1 MANIRKSFNFRNG
14 VQIDNNKFVVNANGL
29 VGIGTST
36 PLPPN
41 KLDVHGDTR
50 ITGFVTVNSAS
61 ISEGLEVLSGVTTVG
76 FITATSG
83 NVSGMLTAGNLT
95 VNGQLTVGNNAVDN
109 LIGYGFTTF
118 ISDNAGV
125 GLHTTSKIG
134 INTSTSPGAS
144 DSELT
149 VVGNVDITGITTTQS
164 LVTKSLS
171 VDGGV
176 ATASTF
182 SGSGEL
188 LTDIPNSATTATF
201 ENVNSTIVSRD
212 ADGGFSAGII
222 TANSYFD
229 GTSTSSQG
237 LTGSPAISV
246 ASVSSTGDI
255 TSDTKLITPSIGVG
269 TESPNADI
277 HIRKSGIASIQL
289 TSDSQYSI
297 ITLGENLSTL
307 SDNGEIRYGYGNL
320 LGDAEFSTEQSL
332 DIINK
337 GTGNLNFYL
346 NPNGFG
352 TAFNW
357 FTNASTRAMVLTLS
371 GNLGINSTSPSDRLS
386 VGGDASITGNLNV
399 IGSNKTITGQKF
411 VKVGGTSAEF
421 LKADGTVDSSTYMLV
436 GAALTTVEQDTSPNL
451 GGDLTLNGNDISGIG
466 DISITGDI
474 DATSLS
480 GDGSGLTGIAG
491 TARYVASNST
501 GSISAGTTADITI
514 TGQKAYSL
522 FKVET
527 SHAAWVRLY
536 TDTTSRTNDASR
548 AYTTDPTP
556 GSGVLAE
563 VYTTTSGIGTFKMTP
578 AVVGWNDDATP
589 STNIYAKVTNNE
601 STSQDIT
608 VSLTILR
615 MEI

>member
-50 ITGFVTVNSAS
+50 ITGLASVNSVS
-61 ISEGLEVLSGVTTVG
+61 VSEGLEVLSGITTVG

-83 NVSGMLTAGNLT
+83 NISGMLTAGSLT

-164 LVTKSLS
+164 LVTQSLS
-171 VDGGV
+171 VVGGV

-182 SGSGEL
+182 SGSGAL
-188 LTDIPNSATTATF
+188 LTSIPNSATTATF
-201 ENVNSTIVSRD
+201 DNVGDTIVSRD
-212 ADGGFSAGII
+212 ALGGFSGGII
-222 TANSYFD
+222 TATSYFD
-229 GTSTSSQG
+229 GTSTLSQG
-237 LTGSPAISV
+237 LTGSPEIAV
-246 ASVSSTGDI
+246 ASVNSTGII
-255 TSDTKLITPSIGVG
+255 TSDTRVITPSIGVG

-357 FTNASTRAMVLTLS
+357 LTNASTRAMVLTLS

-421 LKADGTVDSSTYMLV
+421 LKADGSVDNSSYMLV

-451 GGDLTLNGNDISGIG
+451 GGDLTLNGNDISGVG

-491 TARYVASNST
+491 TARYVVSNST
-501 GSISAGTTADITI
+501 GSIGAGTTADITI

>member
-83 NVSGMLTAGNLT
+83 NVSGMLTAGDLT

-118 ISDNAGV
+118 ITDNAGV

-144 DSELT
+144 DRNLTVTGDVEVTGLTTTGTLT
-149 VVGNVDITGITTTQS
+149 VVE
-164 LVTKSLS
+164 
-171 VDGGV
+171 V

-182 SGSGEL
+182 SGSGAL
-188 LTDIPNSATTATF
+188 LTNIPNSATTATF

-222 TANSYFD
+222 TATSFS

-421 LKADGTVDSSTYMLV
+421 LKADGSVDNSSYMLV
-436 GAALTTVEQDTSPNL
+436 GTALTTVQQDTSPTL
-451 GGDLTLNGNDISGIG
+451 GGDLTLNGNDITGIG

-474 DATSLS
+474 NATSLS
-480 GDGSGLTGIAG
+480 GNGSGLTGIAG
-491 TARYVASNST
+491 TARYVVSNST
-501 GSISAGTTADITI
+501 GSIGAGTTADITI

-563 VYTTTSGIGTFKMTP
+563 VYTTTSGSNTFKMTP
-578 AVVGWNDDATP
+578 AVTGWNDDATP

-608 VSLTILR
+608 VTLTILR
-615 MEI
+615 MED

>member
-83 NVSGMLTAGNLT
+83 NVSGMLTAGDLT

-118 ISDNAGV
+118 ITDNAGV

-144 DSELT
+144 DRNLTVTGDVEVTGLTTTGTLT
-149 VVGNVDITGITTTQS
+149 VVE
-164 LVTKSLS
+164 
-171 VDGGV
+171 V

-182 SGSGEL
+182 SGSGAL
-188 LTDIPNSATTATF
+188 LTNIPNSATTATF

-222 TANSYFD
+222 TATSFS

-421 LKADGTVDSSTYMLV
+421 LKADGSVDNSSYMLV
-436 GAALTTVEQDTSPNL
+436 GTALTTVQQDTSPTL
-451 GGDLTLNGNDISGIG
+451 GGDLTLNGNDITGIG

-474 DATSLS
+474 NATSLS
-480 GDGSGLTGIAG
+480 GNGSGLTGIAG
-491 TARYVASNST
+491 TARYVVSNST
-501 GSISAGTTADITI
+501 GSIGAGTTADITI

>member
-83 NVSGMLTAGNLT
+83 NVSGMLTAGDLT

-118 ISDNAGV
+118 ITDNAGV

-144 DSELT
+144 DRNLTVTGDVEVTGLTTTGTLT
-149 VVGNVDITGITTTQS
+149 VVE
-164 LVTKSLS
+164 
-171 VDGGV
+171 V

-182 SGSGEL
+182 SGSGAL
-188 LTDIPNSATTATF
+188 LTNIPNSATTATF

-222 TANSYFD
+222 TATSFS

-421 LKADGTVDSSTYMLV
+421 LKADGSVDNSSYMLV
-436 GAALTTVEQDTSPNL
+436 GTALTTVQQDTSPTL
-451 GGDLTLNGNDISGIG
+451 GGDLTLNGNDITGIG

-474 DATSLS
+474 NATSLS
-480 GDGSGLTGIAG
+480 GNGSGLTGIAG
-491 TARYVASNST
+491 TARYVVSNST
-501 GSISAGTTADITI
+501 GSIGAGTTADITI

-563 VYTTTSGIGTFKMTP
+563 VYTTTSGSNTFKMTP
-578 AVVGWNDDATP
+578 AVTGWNDDATP
-589 STNIYAKVTNNE
+589 TTNIYAKVTNNE

-608 VSLTILR
+608 VTLTILR
-615 MEI
+615 MED

>member
-29 VGIGTST
+29 VGIGTSV
-36 PLPPN
+36 PLAPN
-41 KLDVHGDTR
+41 KLDVHGDAR
-50 ITGFVTVNSAS
+50 ITGLATVNNVSV
-61 ISEGLEVLSGVTTVG
+61 SEGLEVLSGITTVG

-95 VNGQLTVGNNAVDN
+95 INGQITVGNNVVDN
-109 LIGYGFTTF
+109 LVGFAFTTF

-164 LVTKSLS
+164 LVTQSLS
-171 VDGGV
+171 VVGGV

-182 SGSGEL
+182 SGSGAL
-188 LTDIPNSATTATF
+188 LTSIPNSATTATF
-201 ENVNSTIVSRD
+201 DNVGDTIVSRD
-212 ADGGFSAGII
+212 ALGGFSGGII
-222 TANSYFD
+222 TATSSFD
-229 GTSTSSQG
+229 GTSTLSQG
-237 LTGSPAISV
+237 LTGSPAITV
-246 ASVSSTGDI
+246 ASVDSTGI
-255 TSDTKLITPSIGVG
+255 VKSNTRVITPSIGVG
-269 TESPNADI
+269 TESPNAAI

-289 TSDSQYSI
+289 TSDSEYSV
-297 ITLGENLSTL
+297 ITFGENLSET
-307 SDNGEIRYGYGNL
+307 SDNGQIRYGYGNA

-332 DIINK
+332 DIINT
-337 GTGNLNFYL
+337 GTDNLNFYL
-346 NPNGFG
+346 NPSGFG

-357 FTNASTRAMVLTLS
+357 LTNASTRAMVLTRT
-371 GNLGINSTSPSDRLS
+371 GNLGINSTSPSDRLV
-386 VGGDASITGNLNV
+386 VGGDASITGDLSV
-399 IGSNKTITGQKF
+399 VGSGKSITSQKI
-411 VKVGGTSAEF
+411 VKVGGSSTEF
-421 LKADGTVDSSTYMLV
+421 LKADGSVDNSSYMLV
-436 GAALTTVEQDTSPNL
+436 GAALTSVQQDTSPTL
-451 GGDLTLNGNDISGIG
+451 GGTLSLDGNLITGIG
-466 DISITGDI
+466 TISINGKVT
-474 DATSLS
+474 ASRFN
-480 GDGSGLTGIAG
+480 GDGSELTGIAG
-491 TARYVASNST
+491 TARYVAFNST
-501 GSISAGTTADITI
+501 GSIGAGTTADITI

-548 AYTTDPTP
+548 VYTTDPTP

>member
-83 NVSGMLTAGNLT
+83 NVSGMLTAGDLT

-118 ISDNAGV
+118 ITDNAGV

-144 DSELT
+144 DRNLTVTGDVEVTGLTTTGTLT
-149 VVGNVDITGITTTQS
+149 VVE
-164 LVTKSLS
+164 
-171 VDGGV
+171 V

-182 SGSGEL
+182 SGSGAL
-188 LTDIPNSATTATF
+188 LTNIPNSATTATF

-222 TANSYFD
+222 TATSFS

-421 LKADGTVDSSTYMLV
+421 LKADGSVDNSSYMLV
-436 GAALTTVEQDTSPNL
+436 GTALTTVQQDTSPTL
-451 GGDLTLNGNDISGIG
+451 GGDLTLNGNDITGIG

-474 DATSLS
+474 NATSLS
-480 GDGSGLTGIAG
+480 GNGSGLTGIAG
-491 TARYVASNST
+491 TARYVVSNST
-501 GSISAGTTADITI
+501 GSIGAGTTADITI

-548 AYTTDPTP
+548 AYTTDPAP

-563 VYTTTSGIGTFKMTP
+563 VYTTTSGSNTFKMTP
-578 AVVGWNDDATP
+578 AITGWNDDATP

-608 VSLTILR
+608 VTLTILR
-615 MEI
+615 MED

>member
-50 ITGFVTVNSAS
+50 ITGLASVNSVS
-61 ISEGLEVLSGVTTVG
+61 VSEGLEVLSGITTVG

-83 NVSGMLTAGNLT
+83 NISGMLTAGSLT

-164 LVTKSLS
+164 LVTQSLS
-171 VDGGV
+171 VVGGV

-182 SGSGEL
+182 SGSGAL
-188 LTDIPNSATTATF
+188 LTSIPNSATTATF
-201 ENVNSTIVSRD
+201 DNVGDTIVSRD
-212 ADGGFSAGII
+212 ALGGFSGGII
-222 TANSYFD
+222 TATSYFD
-229 GTSTSSQG
+229 GTSTLSQG
-237 LTGSPAISV
+237 LTGSPEIAV
-246 ASVSSTGDI
+246 ASVNSTGII
-255 TSDTKLITPSIGVG
+255 TSDTRVITPSIGVG

-289 TSDSQYSI
+289 TSDSEYSV
-297 ITLGENLSTL
+297 ITFGENVSAV
-307 SDNGEIRYGYGNL
+307 SDNGQIRYGYGNA
-320 LGDAEFSTEQSL
+320 LGDAQFSTEQSL
-332 DIINK
+332 DIINY
-337 GTGNLNFYL
+337 GTDNLNFYL
-346 NPNGFG
+346 NPSGLG

-357 FTNASTRAMVLTLS
+357 LTNASTRAMVLTRS
-371 GNLGINSTSPSDRLS
+371 GNLGINSASPSDRLS

-421 LKADGTVDSSTYMLV
+421 LKADGSVDNSSYMLV

-451 GGDLTLNGNDISGIG
+451 GGDLTLNGNDISGVG

-491 TARYVASNST
+491 TARYVVSNST
-501 GSISAGTTADITI
+501 GSIGAGTTADITI